1 MSQRR
6 KGLGKTARHVGEAAD
21 LRVGRGLG
29 GRENDLHGR
38 QDVNEM

>member
-1 MSQRR
+1 MSEGRQ
-6 KGLGKTARHVGEAAD
+6 GLWKTARHVGEAAD
-21 LRVGRGLG
+21 FRVGRGFG